1 MENRSRISSKIPI
14 RLSRFQGPYLT
25 ALISSNSGCDVRTY
39 SILIGLMRKNRYI
52 FTYIRLYHE
61 SSINI
66 MSVPSKI
73 LRSGSLV
80 KEGDSKSVGR
90 EFEFSCRI
98 LDGQFS
104 HWFVVTLY
112 YLIKKIENEKDIESW
127 GVVLWH
133 SRQRP
138 WFEPK
143 HLHNLDICF
152 CTLTK
157 RRKNLISEATALPTE
172 PQPLPKKHCHDKEK
186 NYMTLALGQKWPK
199 HFLNYFPFLPP
210 DTLFLLL

>member
-1 MENRSRISSKIPI
+1 MYVVKIVDGIALNVGMENRSRISSKIPI

-90 EFEFSCRI
+90 EFEFSRRI

-104 HWFVVTLY
+104 H
-112 YLIKKIENEKDIESW
+112 
-127 GVVLWH
+127 
-133 SRQRP
+133 
-138 WFEPK
+138 
-143 HLHNLDICF
+143 
-152 CTLTK
+152 
-157 RRKNLISEATALPTE
+157 
-172 PQPLPKKHCHDKEK
+172 
-186 NYMTLALGQKWPK
+186 
-199 HFLNYFPFLPP
+199 
-210 DTLFLLL
+210 

>member
-1 MENRSRISSKIPI
+1 MENRSRISSKITT

-25 ALISSNSGCDVRTY
+25 ALIFSNSVCDVRTY

-61 SSINI
+61 YSINI

-73 LRSGSLV
+73 LRSGSVV

-90 EFEFSCRI
+90 EFEFSRRI

-112 YLIKKIENEKDIESW
+112 YLIKKIENVKDIESW
-127 GVVLWH
+127 GVVSWH

-152 CTLTK
+152 CCQPSTRGTK
-157 RRKNLISEATALPTE
+157 SMLGTINCTAVSNKFRWIDTIHLNSI
-172 PQPLPKKHCHDKEK
+172 
-186 NYMTLALGQKWPK
+186 NYHKSNVSK
-199 HFLNYFPFLPP
+199 YN
-210 DTLFLLL
+210 